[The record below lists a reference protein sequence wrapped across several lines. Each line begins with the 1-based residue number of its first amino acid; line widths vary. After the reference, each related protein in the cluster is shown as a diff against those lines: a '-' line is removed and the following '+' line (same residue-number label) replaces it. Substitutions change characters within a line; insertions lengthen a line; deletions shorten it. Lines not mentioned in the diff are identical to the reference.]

1 MIRIK
6 NKQYNILGGF
16 LGWMWFALIVIPIY
30 DIVVTSLRD
39 QSEIY
44 SENPLSLPKHFTFDA
59 YGRVFANDFLR
70 YIGNTLFVAVVTVAL
85 ILLVTVMAA
94 YAITRRADAGA
105 RCLACQRTERPVR
118 QLQSLRQAP
127 AWRLAGAAQRLDD
140 EPRRGVSRRHVHV
153 RGTQR
158 GRGHR
163 RRAAYLWLWARLG
176 IRH

>member
-30 DIVVTSLRD
+30 YIVVTSLRD

-70 YIGNTLFVAVVTVAL
+70 YIGNTLFVTVVTVAL
-85 ILLVTVMAA
+85 ILLVTVPM
-94 YAITRRADAGA
+94 
-105 RCLACQRTERPVR
+105 PVPAQHIR
-118 QLQSLRQAP
+118 SSSP
-127 AWRLAGAAQRLDD
+127 AW
-140 EPRRGVSRRHVHV
+140 PSRCRPPSS
-153 RGTQR
+153 RCIT
-158 GRGHR
+158 
-163 RRAAYLWLWARLG
+163 
-176 IRH
+176 

>member
-30 DIVVTSLRD
+30 YIVVTSLRD

-70 YIGNTLFVAVVTVAL
+70 YIGNTLFVTVVTVAL

-105 RCLACQRTERPVR
+105 RAIYKVIITGLAIPMQATIIPVY
-118 QLQSLRQAP
+118 
-127 AWRLAGAAQRLDD
+127 
-140 EPRRGVSRRHVHV
+140 
-153 RGTQR
+153 
-158 GRGHR
+158 
-163 RRAAYLWLWARLG
+163 YLIIQMGLYDTLWAIILPSVG
-176 IRH
+176 SPFPSPL